1 MISAVR
7 SQTSPPSRNRS
18 AGPLLAALCAADFLV
33 VMDGLIVAVALPT
46 IQRDLDVSTASL
58 QWLINAY
65 VLCFAGF
72 LILGGRLGDL
82 YGRRRVLLVGLGL
95 FAAGALTAGLAPV
108 TAVLVAG
115 RAVQGLGAALM
126 APTALALLV
135 ANFAKAPARTR
146 ALGWWSA
153 AGSIGIPAGA
163 LLGGVLTATWGWRW
177 VLLINVPAAVLAAVG
192 TRLAV
197 PESRN
202 PTGRQRLDVAG
213 AVLVTTG
220 LALLIF
226 AIVQTE
232 QLTEEPGTVWSVLT
246 SLGAGMMLLAAF
258 AAVERRT
265 SDPLVPA
272 GILRTSGLLPANLAG
287 ATLPVGL
294 GAVLFL
300 ATLYLQRVLGYTPL
314 ATGLAYLAVA
324 LPVITASPA
333 ASWLTTRLGR
343 RPVAVFG
350 LLLQTAGLLLL
361 ASAPTDGAFLTDVLP
376 GFVLVGAGAP
386 IAFVPATAAAMAVRT
401 DSGLASGIFN
411 TAQQVGNALA
421 LATLATA
428 AAVSTGVLLDRG
440 VSHDTALTG
449 GYQTGFLVAAALTTA
464 GAFAALKLPRGTAG
478 ERPD

>member
-1 MISAVR
+1 MVSAVR
-7 SQTSPPSRNRS
+7 SQTLPRSRNRS

-33 VMDGLIVAVALPT
+33 VLDGLIVAVALPT

-82 YGRRRVLLVGLGL
+82 YGRRRILLVGLGL
-95 FAAGALTAGLAPV
+95 FAAGALTAGLAPA
-108 TAVLVAG
+108 TAVLVAA
-115 RAVQGLGAALM
+115 RAVQGLGAAM
-126 APTALALLV
+126 MTPTALALLV
-135 ANFAKAPARTR
+135 ANFAEGCSRTR

-177 VLLINVPAAVLAAVG
+177 VLLVNAPAAVLAAVG

-226 AIVQTE
+226 AIVQLE
-232 QLTEEPGTVWSVLT
+232 QLTEEPGTVWPVLT
-246 SLGAGMMLLAAF
+246 SLAAGMMLLAAF
-258 AAVERRT
+258 AVVERRT
-265 SDPLVPA
+265 WDPLVPP
-272 GILRTSGLLPANLAG
+272 GILRTSGLLPANLVG

-324 LPVITASPA
+324 LPVIAASPA
-333 ASWLTTRLGR
+333 ASWLATRLGR

-361 ASAPTDGAFLTDVLP
+361 AGAPTDGAFLTDVLP
-376 GFVLVGAGAP
+376 GFVFVGAGAP

-401 DSGLASGIFN
+401 DSGVASGIFN

-421 LATLATA
+421 LAALATA
-428 AAVSTGVLLDRG
+428 AAVSTGVLLDGG
-440 VSHDTALTG
+440 VGHDAALAG
-449 GYQTGFLVAAALTTA
+449 GYQTGFLVAAALTVA
-464 GAFAALKLPRGTAG
+464 GALAALNLPRDNTGQC
-478 ERPD
+478 PD